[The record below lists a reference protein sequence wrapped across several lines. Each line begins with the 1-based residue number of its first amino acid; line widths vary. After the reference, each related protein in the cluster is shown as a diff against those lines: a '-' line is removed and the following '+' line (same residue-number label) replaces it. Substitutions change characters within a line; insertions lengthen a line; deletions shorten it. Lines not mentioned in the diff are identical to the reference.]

1 MPVNAPNDNLDVLAP
16 SFNLKNVDDKM
27 VSLDN
32 AKGLN
37 GTVIVFICNH
47 CPYVKAIASR
57 LKKDA
62 DELLEHSINT
72 IAIMSNDVINY
83 PDDSFDN
90 MKIFSEKYKFN
101 FPYLYDETQEVAK
114 NYNAVCTPDIF
125 GFDNWSKA
133 LEGVDVLIHCA
144 SKVHCMNK
152 FQKNYEEFEKIN
164 VLATKKLAI
173 QAAKSRV
180 KRFIFLSTVTV
191 HGENTK
197 KGFPFKNCKG
207 PH

>member
-16 SFNLKNVDDKM
+16 SFNLKNINDKM

-72 IAIMSNDVINY
+72 IAIMSNDTKEY
-83 PDDSFDN
+83 PEDSFEN
-90 MKIFSEKYKFN
+90 MKIFSKKFN
-101 FPYLYDETQEVAK
+101 FSFPYLIDRTQEIAK
-114 NYNAVCTPDIF
+114 EYGAVCTPDFF
-125 GFDNWSKA
+125 GYNSK
-133 LEGVDVLIHCA
+133 LELQYRGRIRELKDLKPINSGESDLSRAMRLII
-144 SKVHCMNK
+144 K
-152 FQKNYEEFEKIN
+152 
-164 VLATKKLAI
+164 T
-173 QAAKSRV
+173 
-180 KRFIFLSTVTV
+180 
-191 HGENTK
+191 G
-197 KGFPFKNCKG
+197 KG
-207 PH
+207 PKDQIPSMGCNIKWTK